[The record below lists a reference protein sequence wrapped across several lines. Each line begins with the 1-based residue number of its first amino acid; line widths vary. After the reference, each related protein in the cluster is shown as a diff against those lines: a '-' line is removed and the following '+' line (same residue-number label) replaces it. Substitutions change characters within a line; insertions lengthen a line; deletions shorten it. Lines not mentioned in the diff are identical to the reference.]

1 MAAELQS
8 RFSCALVENNYGEF
22 FSTLSSALL
31 PLSVSEDAKEHGG
44 LCDTCAGAVYC
55 LKLDELVSFDP
66 ATYVDD
72 QHATIPFRHRQSV
85 HRYRIGHISGV
96 TSDAHGDGHGHGIGH
111 SDSSGARDEDKDEN
125 YFGYAADD
133 NVVKERYKYILP
145 RSEESLS
152 MPVAVSGDQCGTWSG
167 RFEWTDVVHR
177 INKEVFG
184 NASFRPKQLEVIN
197 CILSGRDTFVV
208 IPTGGGKSLCFQLP
222 VVYDGTVGKN
232 GVTVVVMPLVS
243 LIQDQMKRL
252 QALGIPCHALVGEV
266 SRLDRDSV
274 LGDMRSEL
282 DTSYLLF
289 VTPERITS
297 SKVLLKAFR
306 DLEQQG
312 RLSRFVLDE
321 AHCVSQWG
329 NDFRPDYKEMGLLK
343 HEFPRVPVC
352 AFTATATPQVIN
364 DVCAELRLKAPTIFK
379 SSFNRPNLRYEVMP
393 KDRNSSKAIEKL
405 VEVIKERFAG
415 SCGIIYCLSCN
426 EVERVTQAV
435 SKHVKAAP
443 YHAQM
448 QMHMRT
454 AYYKQWISG
463 SVDVMV
469 ATLAFGMGIDK
480 ADVRFVIHFSIPK
493 SIENYFQESG
503 RAGRDG
509 QVACCLI
516 FYQFHDAQRLLMLG
530 MGTDANIKSDKE
542 QVNRKNILSV
552 LAYCESGYLCRRKV
566 LLEYLGETLKEACD
580 VPCDSCSS
588 NQEVRF
594 IPRNCQKE
602 VTFICNALTTQ
613 GKQYERANDAYTLV
627 NLHKLLTQ
635 RNAGDHPLSGYLR
648 RMGFTNDAAMV
659 LLKRMVVHQIL
670 IERVARIA
678 QQSYTSFY
686 LRVNPQYRTYLHHM
700 GALRFPIETS
710 IGKRAAREGNSSS
723 AKPPTNVK
731 RAATSPKA
739 PRGVKEKTERKP
751 REPKKKEATE
761 RKPREPRRKE
771 TTVRKPRE
779 PKTREA
785 TERKPRVRKAA
796 ADGKQAGRKPSART
810 KTTNA
815 PDADNT

>member
-1 MAAELQS
+1 MAAELQN
-8 RFSCALVENNYGEF
+8 RFACAQVENNYSEF
-22 FSTLSSALL
+22 FGTLSSALL
-31 PLSVSEDAKEHGG
+31 PLSVSDDVKEHGG
-44 LCDTCAGAVYC
+44 VCDSSSRAAYC
-55 LKLDELVSFDP
+55 ITLDELAAFDP

-72 QHATIPFRHRQSV
+72 QLPTIPFRHRQSV
-85 HRYRIGHISGV
+85 HRYRIGNVSAI
-96 TSDAHGDGHGHGIGH
+96 TSDAPGNGRGVGH
-111 SDSSGARDEDKDEN
+111 SDAAAAREEDQDEN

-145 RSEESLS
+145 RNEESP
-152 MPVAVSGDQCGTWSG
+152 PVPEPVSGDQCGAWSG
-167 RFEWTDVVHR
+167 RFEWTDIVHR

-222 VVYDGTVGKN
+222 VVYDGTVGRN

-243 LIQDQMKRL
+243 LVHDQMKRL
-252 QALGIPCHALVGEV
+252 HALGIPCHALVGEM
-266 SRLDRDSV
+266 SRLDRENV
-274 LGDMRSEL
+274 LGDMRSDI
-282 DTSYLLF
+282 DTSYMLF

-297 SKVLLKAFR
+297 SKVLLNAFR
-306 DLEQQG
+306 DLEQRG

-321 AHCVSQWG
+321 AHCVSEWG

-343 HEFPRVPVC
+343 HEFPHVPVC

-364 DVCAELRLKAPTIFK
+364 DVCAELRLRSPTIFK

-393 KDRNSSKAIEKL
+393 KDRNTNKAIEKL

-435 SKHVKAAP
+435 SKHVRAAP

-454 AYYKQWISG
+454 GYYREWISG

-480 ADVRFVIHFSIPK
+480 ADVRFVIHFSMPK

-516 FYQFHDAQRLLMLG
+516 FYQFHDAQRLLTLG
-530 MGTDANIKSDKE
+530 LGSDANSKSDKE

-552 LAYCESGYLCRRKV
+552 LAYCESGFLCRRKV
-566 LLEYLGETLKEACD
+566 LLEYLGETLRDACD
-580 VPCDSCSS
+580 VPCDTCSS
-588 NQEVRF
+588 NQEVKF
-594 IPRNCQKE
+594 VARNCQKE
-602 VTFICNALTTQ
+602 VIFICNGLITQ
-613 GKQYERANDAYTLV
+613 GKQYERSNDAYTLV
-627 NLHKLLTQ
+627 SLHKLLTQ

-648 RMGFTNDAAMV
+648 RMGFTNDAAMT
-659 LLKRMVVHQIL
+659 LLKRMIIHQIL

-700 GALRFPIETS
+700 GALRFPIETNS
-710 IGKRAAREGNSSS
+710 NKRAPKQAAASSN
-723 AKPPTNVK
+723 KLPTNLK
-731 RAATSPKA
+731 KAAASPKA
-739 PRGVKEKTERKP
+739 PRTQKEKAERKP
-751 REPKKKEATE
+751 REPKKKETAE
-761 RKPREPRRKE
+761 KKPREPKKAGAA
-771 TTVRKPRE
+771 VRKPRE
-779 PKTREA
+779 PKMKDAAEKKT
-785 TERKPRVRKAA
+785 RVRKTAA
-796 ADGKQAGRKPSART
+796 EGKLTDKTPSARAKAAT
-810 KTTNA
+810 E
-815 PDADNT
+815 PEADIF